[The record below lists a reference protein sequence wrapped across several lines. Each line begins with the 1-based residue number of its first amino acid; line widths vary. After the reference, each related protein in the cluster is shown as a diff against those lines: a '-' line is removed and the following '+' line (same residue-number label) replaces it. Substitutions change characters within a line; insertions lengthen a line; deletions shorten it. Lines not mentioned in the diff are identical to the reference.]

1 MTQATRLEPVQPGQ
15 RVELIDILRGFALFG
30 MLVVNMMNYGAGWP
44 RWTGSVDTAFL
55 VVEVFVFD
63 QRFWHLFSILFG
75 LGFAIQL
82 IRADA
87 KGVNHVPVYL
97 RRLAILLGFG
107 AIAEIVSGVDIL
119 TSYAILGVLLLP
131 IRRWSPKA
139 VLMLALIIQL
149 APAIQLASERY
160 VHENRMRDAAYAAE
174 FEETQQLRAEENLRR
189 RKERNEVLA
198 TGSFIEVVSPRARN
212 YLPRLFSHWLEPRSE
227 SWWGFFAMFLV
238 GLYAGKKE
246 IFQEYPKHRGF
257 VKTVGWIGFSVG
269 VIGMS
274 CTVWEWLLVDEPMEW
289 SILSETLFMVI
300 TLFGFTGMTFFYA
313 YVLSEWSLTRHLRL
327 LQRGFAAAGRM
338 ALTIY
343 LLHGVIMNVIFMGWG
358 LGFFGRFG
366 PAKAMM
372 LSVPIYLVLMMFSVW
387 WMGRFRF
394 GPAEWLWRTLT
405 YARLQ
410 PMRTGPSTTT
420 RRLG

>member
-1 MTQATRLEPVQPGQ
+1 MTQNLRFEPVRPDQ
-15 RVELIDILRGFALFG
+15 RIELIDILRGFALFG

-44 RWTGSVDTAFL
+44 KWTGSVDTAFL

-82 IRADA
+82 IRAEA

-107 AIAEIVSGVDIL
+107 AFAEIVSGVDIL

-131 IRRWSPKA
+131 VRRWSPKA
-139 VLMLALIIQL
+139 VLMLALLIQL
-149 APAIQLASERY
+149 APAIQLASQRY

-174 FEETQQLRAEENLRR
+174 FEETRQLQAEEGLRR

-238 GLYAGKKE
+238 GLYAGKRE
-246 IFQEYPKHRGF
+246 IFQKYPKHRGF
-257 VKTVGWIGFSVG
+257 VKAVGWIGFSVG
-269 VIGMS
+269 VVGMS
-274 CTVWEWLLVDEPMEW
+274 CTVWEWLLVNEPLEP
-289 SILSETLFMVI
+289 SILTETAFRVV

-313 YVLSEWSLTRHLRL
+313 YVLSEWSLTRHLRF
-327 LQRGFAAAGRM
+327 LQRGFAASGRM
-338 ALTIY
+338 ALTNY
-343 LLHGVIMNVIFMGWG
+343 LLHGVIMNVVFMGWG
-358 LGFFGRFG
+358 LGFFGQFG
-366 PAKAMM
+366 PAKAML
-372 LSVPIYLVLMMFSVW
+372 LSIPIYLVLMMFSLW

-410 PMRTGPSTTT
+410 PMRTGPSTMT